1 MKKKYSYIGIA
12 FIILLFGIYTVPKVV
27 DRFKADTTL
36 EYLKTNEANPQ
47 KRKVPES
54 FFFFF
59 QMEAGALHPKKKFS
73 VLFFWV

>member
-36 EYLKTNEANPQ
+36 EYLKTNEACLC
-47 KRKVPES
+47 
-54 FFFFF
+54 
-59 QMEAGALHPKKKFS
+59 LHLICILW
-73 VLFFWV
+73 LF